1 MLATMES
8 SRDVYDYSM
17 TTKYACRELIVK
29 SFYDP
34 VLSGQ
39 MNEFVY
45 NFLNRKKSISL
56 LSFSFND
63 VEKYIDIS
71 ATGCTGKLPEFI
83 NEAFKNLY
91 RQWAFGNDF
100 IRLWSIDATK
110 AEIFRDVV
118 TNDLDSITTQGF
130 SLYSSILILNYA
142 HNPEGTESILTVRI
156 KLV

>member
-1 MLATMES
+1 MLATEP
-8 SRDVYDYSM
+8 YDI
-17 TTKYACRELIVK
+17 TLQTKYACRELIVK

-34 VLSGQ
+34 ILSGQ
-39 MNEFVY
+39 MNEY
-45 NFLNRKKSISL
+45 IYDYLNRKRSIKI

-71 ATGCTGKLPEFI
+71 ATGCTNKLCDFI

-100 IRLWSIDATK
+100 IRLWVIDAEK

-118 TNDLDSITTQGF
+118 ANDIDSIASQSFTLF
-130 SLYSSILILNYA
+130 SSILILSYG
-142 HNPEGTESILTVRI
+142 HDIETTGILSVRI

>member
-100 IRLWSIDATK
+100 MRLWTIDATK

-118 TNDLDSITTQGF
+118 TNDIDSIASQSFT
-130 SLYSSILILNYA
+130 LYSSILILSYG
-142 HNPEGTESILTVRI
+142 HDETGTNNFVNIRV